1 MTEDSEELLQ
11 RLKGLFVSQRLCV
24 LATQGGGQP
33 YGSLVAFAE
42 SDDLKH
48 LVFAT
53 RRDSRKYSNLVAEPR
68 VALLIDSRS
77 NRDSDFRDAIAVTA
91 MGDAEESESGD
102 RNGLVR
108 TYLAKH
114 PFLAEFISSPE
125 TALCLVDIECY
136 VIARFGN
143 VEKLQMHG

>member
-53 RRDSRKYSNLVAEPR
+53 RRDSRKYSNLIAEPR

-91 MGDAEESESGD
+91 IGNAGESGGGD
-102 RNGLVR
+102 RSGLAR

-125 TALCLVDIECY
+125 TALCRVDIEFY